1 MVIAVP
7 ATAGIGSEVGRAALV
22 TVSGVP
28 KLGFSGPKMLPVAAI
43 CDPDA
48 TVTMS
53 PGLTAA
59 CGIAAISYC
68 VEALFSTRVNPV
80 AEAIARD
87 GLRRGIRYL
96 ATVVARYRISPLLK
110 E

>member
-1 MVIAVP
+1 M
-7 ATAGIGSEVGRAALV
+7 

-28 KLGFSGPKMLPVAAI
+28 KLGFSGLKMLPVAAI

-48 TVTMS
+48 TVTMP

-59 CGIAAISYC
+59 CGTAAISYC

-96 ATVVARYRISPLLK
+96 ATAVAGWRRWTCSPSQ
-110 E
+110 